1 MSWQFIRRNLVWFV
15 LFIAM
20 LAMLVALG
28 ENLYLAH
35 KLNMLDR
42 NIERIN
48 QSTGFNQN
56 TGGIRLISENSH
68 SGCPEGLYFPI
79 GTEPNELIYLQ
90 EGHYATVCKFKT
102 Q

>member
-1 MSWQFIRRNLVWFV
+1 VSGQFIRRNLVWFV
-15 LFIAM
+15 LFVAM

-28 ENLYLAH
+28 ENLYLSH
-35 KLNMLDR
+35 ELNKLDR

-56 TGGIRLISENSH
+56 TVGVRLISENSH
-68 SGCPEGLYFPI
+68 SGCPESLYFPLRTNKN
-79 GTEPNELIYLQ
+79 GLIYLKKGQ
-90 EGHYATVCKFKT
+90 KSVVCTSFK